1 MSSQLDDAPS
11 SSVRN
16 GTLAAASSS
25 ISSSAL
31 VASGALLAFTASTS
45 SSRSSLAAA
54 VGAGFMR
61 PAKKPPLASEVTASA
76 TSTMSAA
83 SWVGRCARPGEGRS
97 RSRGVGATGCDRG
110 TLRWGH
116 DTPRR
121 RTTFSYMLLICA
133 HAVS

>member
-1 MSSQLDDAPS
+1 MSSTVDDAPS

-16 GTLAAASSS
+16 GTFAAASSS

-61 PAKKPPLASEVTASA
+61 PAKKPLLASEVTASA
-76 TSTMSAA
+76 TSNMSAA
-83 SWVGRCARPGEGRS
+83 GVVDLLVRDDSLARCWRQ
-97 RSRGVGATGCDRG
+97 V
-110 TLRWGH
+110 
-116 DTPRR
+116 
-121 RTTFSYMLLICA
+121 
-133 HAVS
+133 

>member
-1 MSSQLDDAPS
+1 MSSTVDDAPS

-16 GTLAAASSS
+16 GTLAATSSS

-61 PAKKPPLASEVTASA
+61 PAKKPLLASEVTASA

-83 SWVGRCARPGEGRS
+83 PWGGRFGAS
-97 RSRGVGATGCDRG
+97 ATIRSRGVGAVRIAGR
-110 TLRWGH
+110 
-116 DTPRR
+116 
-121 RTTFSYMLLICA
+121 
-133 HAVS
+133 

>member
-1 MSSQLDDAPS
+1 MSSTVDDAPS

-16 GTLAAASSS
+16 GTFAAASSS

-83 SWVGRCARPGEGRS
+83 PWGGRLVLVPACGDSLARCWRH
-97 RSRGVGATGCDRG
+97 GVVPNGGDHVPFLVTC
-110 TLRWGH
+110 
-116 DTPRR
+116 
-121 RTTFSYMLLICA
+121 Y
-133 HAVS
+133 

>member
-1 MSSQLDDAPS
+1 MSSTVDDAPS

-16 GTLAAASSS
+16 DTFAAASSS

-61 PAKKPPLASEVTASA
+61 PAKKPPLVSEVTASA

-83 SWVGRCARPGEGRS
+83 PWGSRFGARPWRFA
-97 RSRGVGATGCDRG
+97 RAVLAPRGANRAT
-110 TLRWGH
+110 L
-116 DTPRR
+116 
-121 RTTFSYMLLICA
+121 A
-133 HAVS
+133 A